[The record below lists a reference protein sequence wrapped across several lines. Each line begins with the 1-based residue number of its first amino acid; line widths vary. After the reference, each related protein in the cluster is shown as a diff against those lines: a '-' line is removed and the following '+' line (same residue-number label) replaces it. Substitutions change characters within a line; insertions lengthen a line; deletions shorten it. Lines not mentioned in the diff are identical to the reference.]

1 MRRVIVNGQA
11 YAVGIDWFP
20 LNKMNRTE
28 LLQQAE
34 GYDDKCDLLVL
45 LKEQYGLARSGK
57 KSWKRTRSLAATL
70 VLNGYPDAVHAFQLI
85 DADTGSRFWWVVG
98 VRKGTLSGQTDRCF
112 DNLDD
117 AESVAASV
125 HDSLGVPELRSFSE
139 TEGMEYLPAY
149 TGQTKKTFLNDPT
162 SFGHLK
168 DTTGIKLLKAFTIVV
183 GFGLGWWAVDA
194 ALDYKATQD
203 ALKQARILTQNKEKR
218 AKELAEY
225 PEKYFPSN
233 WMKAPESD
241 AFINQCAPAMFH
253 FPTAANGWQLSELRC
268 SGNSLSAIWQ
278 QTVLSDYMHLPF
290 NAALDAKKPKIAT
303 SGKSLPTLPQA
314 ERTVSSLLTQQDA
327 ARRLYALTQHFRL
340 NLKKLAFE
348 KRQTKTVEKIQLS
361 CPWVKATFELADIPA
376 FLVADYS
383 NLGKALSDIPGL
395 IVTDLSYSSKWTIR
409 GELYA
414 K

>member
-1 MRRVIVNGQA
+1 
-11 YAVGIDWFP
+11 
-20 LNKMNRTE
+20 
-28 LLQQAE
+28 
-34 GYDDKCDLLVL
+34 
-45 LKEQYGLARSGK
+45 
-57 KSWKRTRSLAATL
+57 
-70 VLNGYPDAVHAFQLI
+70 
-85 DADTGSRFWWVVG
+85 
-98 VRKGTLSGQTDRCF
+98 
-112 DNLDD
+112 
-117 AESVAASV
+117 
-125 HDSLGVPELRSFSE
+125 
-139 TEGMEYLPAY
+139 
-149 TGQTKKTFLNDPT
+149 
-162 SFGHLK
+162 
-168 DTTGIKLLKAFTIVV
+168 
-183 GFGLGWWAVDA
+183 
-194 ALDYKATQD
+194 
-203 ALKQARILTQNKEKR
+203 
-218 AKELAEY
+218 
-225 PEKYFPSN
+225 
-233 WMKAPESD
+233 MKAPESD

-253 FPTAANGWQLSELRC
+253 FPTAANGWQLSGLRC

-303 SGKSLPTLPQA
+303 SSKSLPTLPQA